1 MELRY
6 RIIDEARHLF
16 LRHGIKSMTM
26 DDIANHLGIS
36 KRTLYE
42 QFKDKEDLLEAC
54 MEMHSMRADDEL
66 QRIINSSENI
76 ITIMMKMYAK
86 LLSDSNQVCKAF
98 VYDLKKHYHHIY
110 LAAEQQ
116 HYNRVDIFIPLVQRG
131 IDEGF
136 IREDINMEVCLWL
149 VKSQFRSLMIGD
161 FLPTD
166 RFTHNEFARM
176 SILNFLR
183 GMATLQGYQ
192 LIDETME
199 QLKEKA
205 M

>member
-42 QFKDKEDLLEAC
+42 QFRDKEELLEAC
-54 MEMHSMRADDEL
+54 MEMHNLHAADEL
-66 QRIINSSENI
+66 QRIAESSENMI
-76 ITIMMKMYAK
+76 SIMMKMYAK
-86 LLSDSNQVCKAF
+86 LLRDTGQVCKAF
-98 VYDLKKHYHHIY
+98 IHDLKKHYHHIY
-110 LAAEQQ
+110 KMTEQQ

-131 IDEGF
+131 IDEGL
-136 IREDINMEVCLWL
+136 IRDDINIEVCLWL
-149 VKSQFRSLMIGD
+149 VKSQFRGLLVDD

-183 GMATLQGYQ
+183 GMATPKGYQ
-192 LIDETME
+192 LIDETVE
-199 QLKEKA
+199 QLKEK
-205 M
+205 